1 MTPSPQQAAIFSFV
15 RRGESNLI
23 IDAKAGSGKTTTL
36 VELLK
41 CLPVRNP
48 GELSPARIRFFA
60 FNKLIADTL
69 SARVP
74 KNVVC
79 STFHSAGLSAL
90 KGSGQI
96 DPALTRSRDWVDN
109 GKCRKLVFN
118 ACGRDNPDLN
128 HIIRLV
134 SLTKTVAVLPSAINS
149 GMLQDFA
156 AAHSM
161 SLENPHEAFSIVKS
175 VAVKSFTNTDT
186 IDFDDML
193 YLPVMLGCAFDWQ
206 DWVMCDEAQ
215 DTNDIQI
222 EILDRMRR
230 PSKVQCDDGNTHN
243 FTIDREYD
251 SAGTSVSC
259 EHCGCQPEDGTSS
272 TRFVFV
278 GDPHQAIYA
287 FRGANSDAMDKI
299 GRRFDCESLPLS
311 VSYRCSIAVIREAQK
326 TVKDI
331 EHRPDAPLGDVGT
344 LNEYWPEIFQPGFA
358 VLCRNTAPLV
368 SHAYSM
374 LSRDI
379 PCIILGRDIGA
390 NLIAI
395 VKKMRAA
402 NIEDLRQKL
411 NVWSVREAKRAE
423 AEQRSPESIYD
434 QHTCLCYFIDSLD
447 EDSQEVADVIAK
459 IELMFTDDVT
469 KKTGRVTLST
479 IHKAKGL
486 EYPTVFIL
494 DRALIPSRYATTE
507 AARRQERN
515 LLYVAQTRA
524 ILNLYYINSDN
535 WKQDSK

>member
-1 MTPSPQQAAIFSFV
+1 MTPSPQQSAIFDFV
-15 RRGESNLI
+15 RKGESNLI

-48 GELSPARIRFFA
+48 GELSPARIRFFT
-60 FNKLIADTL
+60 FNRLIADTL

-96 DPALTRSRDWVDN
+96 DPAITRSRDWVDS

-134 SLTKTVAVLPSAINS
+134 SLTKTVPVLPSNLDYDMIQS
-149 GMLQDFA
+149 FA
-156 AAHSM
+156 DAHSM
-161 SLENPHEAFSIVKS
+161 SLEDPRRAFEVVRS
-175 VAVKSFTNTDT
+175 VAIRSVEDLRS

-193 YLPVMLGCAFDWQ
+193 FLPVMLGCAFDWQ

-222 EILDRMRR
+222 EILTRMEKRTYEHVVNPPFEST
-230 PSKVQCDDGNTHN
+230 PS
-243 FTIDREYD
+243 
-251 SAGTSVSC
+251 
-259 EHCGCQPEDGTSS
+259 
-272 TRFVFV
+272 RFVFV

-299 GRRFDCESLPLS
+299 AQRFACESLPLS
-311 VSYRCSIAVIREAQK
+311 VSYRCSINVIKEAQK

-331 EHRPDAPLGDVGT
+331 EWRDGAPDGEIRT
-344 LNEYWPEIFQPGFA
+344 LNEYTPDVFLPGFA
-358 VLCRNTAPLV
+358 VLCRNAAPLV

-395 VKKMRAA
+395 VRKMRAV

-423 AEQRSPESIYD
+423 TENRSPESVYD
-434 QHTCLCYFIDSLD
+434 QHTCLVYFIDSLD

-507 AARRQERN
+507 PQKRQEKN

-535 WKQDSK
+535 WKEETK

>member
-1 MTPSPQQAAIFSFV
+1 MTPSPQQQAIFSFV

-96 DPALTRSRDWVDN
+96 DPSVSRSRDWVDS

-134 SLTKTVAVLPSAINS
+134 SLTKTVAILPDTIDFD
-149 GMLQDFA
+149 MLQAFA
-156 AAHSM
+156 DAHSM
-161 SLENPHEAFSIVKS
+161 SLEDPRAAFSIVKS
-175 VAVKSFTNTDT
+175 VAVRSFSELSS

-193 YLPVMLGCAFDWQ
+193 YLPVMLGCSFDWQ

-222 EILDRMRR
+222 EILDRMQRQVKR
-230 PSKVQCDDGNTHN
+230 LPSDYEEHYRAVG
-243 FTIDREYD
+243 
-251 SAGTSVSC
+251 C
-259 EHCGCQPEDGTSS
+259 EDLLPTSS

-299 GRRFDCESLPLS
+299 AQRFACKSLPLS
-311 VSYRCSIAVIREAQK
+311 VSYRCSINVIKEAQK

-331 EHRPDAPLGDVGT
+331 EWREGAPDGEIKT
-344 LNEYWPEIFQPGFA
+344 LDEYTPEMFLPGSA

-368 SHAYSM
+368 YHAYSM

-379 PCIILGRDIGA
+379 PCIILGKDIGA

-395 VKKMRAA
+395 VKKMRAVHL
-402 NIEDLRQKL
+402 EDLRDKL
-411 NVWSVREAKRAE
+411 GKWVQREVKRAE
-423 AEQRSPESIYD
+423 MEGRSPEAIHD
-434 QHTCLCYFIDSLD
+434 QADCLAYFIKSLD
-447 EDSQEVADVIAK
+447 EDSQSVSDVIAK

-507 AARRQERN
+507 PQRRQERN

-535 WKQDSK
+535 WKQENNTK

>member
-1 MTPSPQQAAIFSFV
+1 MTPSPQQSAIFDFV

-96 DPALTRSRDWVDN
+96 DPSISRSRDWVDS

-118 ACGRDNPDLN
+118 ACGRENPDLN

-134 SLTKTVAVLPSAINS
+134 SLTKTVAVLPDAIDFD
-149 GMLQDFA
+149 MLQSFA
-156 AAHSM
+156 DAHSM
-161 SLENPHEAFSIVKS
+161 SLEDPRAAFSIVRS
-175 VAVKSFTNTDT
+175 VAIKSFNYLSS

-230 PSKVQCDDGNTHN
+230 PATQVKLYQKDQYEELNE
-243 FTIDREYD
+243 F
-251 SAGTSVSC
+251 VS
-259 EHCGCQPEDGTSS
+259 P

-287 FRGANSDAMDKI
+287 FRGANSDAMNKI
-299 GRRFDCESLPLS
+299 AARFACESLPLS
-311 VSYRCSIAVIREAQK
+311 VSYRCSRNVILEAQK

-331 EHRPDAPLGDVGT
+331 EHRPDAPTGLVAT
-344 LNEYWPEIFQPGFA
+344 ITNYTPEMFSPGFA

-402 NIEDLRQKL
+402 NIPDLLEKL
-411 NVWSVREAKRAE
+411 YKWKMREGVRALNEN
-423 AEQRSPESIYD
+423 RSPEGVYD
-434 QHTCLCYFIDSLD
+434 QYTCLKFFIDSLD
-447 EDSQEVADVIAK
+447 EDSQRPEDVIAK

-494 DRALIPSRYATTE
+494 DRSLIPSRYATTD
-507 AARRQERN
+507 AQIRQEKN

-524 ILNLYYINSDN
+524 ILNLYYITSDN
-535 WKQDSK
+535 WKEETK